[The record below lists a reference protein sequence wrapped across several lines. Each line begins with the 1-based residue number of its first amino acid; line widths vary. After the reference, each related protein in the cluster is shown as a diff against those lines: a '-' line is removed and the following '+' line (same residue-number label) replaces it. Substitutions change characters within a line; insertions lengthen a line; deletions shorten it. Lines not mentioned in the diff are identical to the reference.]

1 MNKPNLIP
9 KKLKQR
15 FLSINDSIENTFN
28 KIKYLKSNYKKSDII
43 KNNRV
48 FFGVAAVV
56 ILTLSY
62 FLLPTIHDKD
72 VIQSKIKNHV
82 SKKYNFD
89 VKFNEKIRY
98 GLLPKPH
105 FAAKNLIILKND
117 KEIGIVKNFANYIG
131 LGNFFSLDDLELKDL
146 SLIDSDFSIT
156 IDDLAFFEEFLKTEP
171 NENRIIFK
179 NTNIF
184 FKTEDGEL
192 LFLNKINNSRF
203 YYDSMNLENVS
214 VSKNEIFNIPYKLVI
229 KNNKYKKE
237 LFSNFSSKKIR
248 LNIENTV
255 NYSEEVKKGIIDLL
269 FINKKKSLNYE
280 IQKNSINYFSENKK
294 DLNGY
299 IDFKPFYLSVDLA
312 YNGISTKNLFKND
325 SLLVDLIKSE
335 IFNNQNLNVNI
346 NFNID
351 DITNID
357 ELNNLEL
364 SINLEQGNITLSRSK
379 ILWKDDLEI
388 ILNDAVLSY
397 DDNEIFLL
405 GKLLFNAKN
414 IDDFYKSFQI
424 KKNDRKKINKMELD
438 FVYNFNQ
445 NLFSFDNVKIDNKS
459 NKNIDE
465 FIERYNSNEEK
476 FFSNKVT
483 FKNFVNNFFSNYD
496 G

>member
-1 MNKPNLIP
+1 MNKLNLIP

-15 FLSINDSIENTFN
+15 FLSINDSIESIFN
-28 KIKYLKSNYKKSDII
+28 KLKYLKSNLKKGNII

-48 FFGVAAVV
+48 FFGIAAVV

-82 SKKYNFD
+82 SKKYNFE

-105 FAAKNLIILKND
+105 FVSKNLIVLKNG
-117 KEIGIVKNFANYIG
+117 KEIGIIKNFANYIG
-131 LGNFFSLDDLELKDL
+131 LGNFFSVNDLELKDI
-146 SLIDSDFSIT
+146 SIIDADFSIT
-156 IDDLAFFEEFLKTEP
+156 IEDLVFFEEFLKTEP

-179 NTNIF
+179 NSNIF
-184 FKTEDGEL
+184 FKTEDGEF
-192 LFLNKINNSRF
+192 LFLNKINNSKF

-214 VSKNEIFNIPYKLVI
+214 VSKNDIFNIPYKLTI
-229 KNNKYKKE
+229 KNNKYRKE
-237 LFSNFSSKKIR
+237 LFVNFNSKKIR
-248 LNIENTV
+248 LNIENTT
-255 NYSEEVKKGIIDLL
+255 NYSEEIKEGIVELL

-280 IQKNSINYFSENKK
+280 ITENSIKFLSEDKK
-294 DLNGY
+294 DLGGY
-299 IDFKPFYLSVDLA
+299 IDFKPFYLNVDLA
-312 YNGISTKNLFKND
+312 YNGISTKNLFRND

-335 IFNNQNLNVNI
+335 ILNNQNLNVNI
-346 NFNID
+346 NLNIK

-357 ELNNLEL
+357 ELNNLNL
-364 SINLEQGNITLSRSK
+364 AINLEQGDITLSKSK

-388 ILNDAVLSY
+388 ILNDAVISY

-405 GKLLFNAKN
+405 GKLLVSAKN

-424 KKNDRKKINKMELD
+424 KRNDRKKIKQMELD
-438 FVYNFNQ
+438 FVYNFNE
-445 NLFSFDNVKIDNKS
+445 NKFSFDNVRIDKKS
-459 NKNIDE
+459 NQKLDN
-465 FIERYNSNEEK
+465 FIEEYNSNENK
-476 FFSNKVT
+476 FFNKVT
-483 FKNFVNNFFSNYD
+483 FKNFVNEFFSNYD

>member
-1 MNKPNLIP
+1 MNKLDLIP

-15 FLSINDSIENTFN
+15 FLSINDSIESTFN
-28 KIKYLKSNYKKSDII
+28 KLKFLKSNFKKSNII

-48 FFGVAAVV
+48 FFGIAAVV

-82 SKKYNFD
+82 LKKYNFD

-105 FAAKNLIILKND
+105 FVAKNLSIFKDD
-117 KEIGIVKNFANYIG
+117 KEIGMVKNFSNYIG
-131 LGNFFSLDDLELKDL
+131 LGNFFSINNLELKNI
-146 SLIDSDFSIT
+146 SIIDADFSIT
-156 IDDLAFFEEFLKTEP
+156 IEDLVFFEEFLKTEP
-171 NENRIIFK
+171 NENKIIFK
-179 NTNIF
+179 NSNIF
-184 FKTEDGEL
+184 FKTEDGEF
-192 LFLNKINNSRF
+192 LFLNKINNSKF
-203 YYDSMNLENVS
+203 FYDSMNLENVS
-214 VSKNEIFNIPYKLVI
+214 VSKSEIFNIPYKLVI

-237 LFSNFSSKKIR
+237 IVSNFNSKKIR
-248 LNIENTV
+248 LNVENTI
-255 NYSEEVKKGIIDLL
+255 NYSEEIKEGIIELL

-280 IQKNSINYFSENKK
+280 VTENSIKFLSEDKK
-294 DLNGY
+294 DIAGY
-299 IDFKPFYLSVDLA
+299 IDFKPFYLNVDLI
-312 YNGISTKNLFKND
+312 YDGISTKNLFRND

-335 IFNNQNLNVNI
+335 ILNNQNLNVNI
-346 NFNID
+346 NLNIK

-357 ELNNLEL
+357 ELNNLDL
-364 SINLEQGNITLSRSK
+364 AINLEQGDITLSKSK

-397 DDNEIFLL
+397 DENEIYLL

-424 KKNDRKKINKMELD
+424 KRVDRKKIKQIELD
-438 FVYNFNQ
+438 FVYNFNV
-445 NLFSFDNVKIDNKS
+445 NKFSFDNVKINNKS
-459 NKNIDE
+459 NQKLDGFVEN
-465 FIERYNSNEEK
+465 YNSDERK
-476 FFSNKVT
+476 FFNKVT
-483 FKNFVNNFFSNYD
+483 FKNFVNEFFSNYD

>member
-1 MNKPNLIP
+1 MNKLNLIP

-15 FLSINDSIENTFN
+15 FLSINDSLENTFN
-28 KIKYLKSNYKKSDII
+28 KLKILKSNLKKGNFI

-48 FFGVAAVV
+48 FFGIAAVV

-82 SKKYNFD
+82 LKKYNFD

-105 FAAKNLIILKND
+105 FVAKNLSIFKDD
-117 KEIGIVKNFANYIG
+117 KEIGMVKNFSNYIG
-131 LGNFFSLDDLELKDL
+131 LGNFFSINNLELKNI
-146 SLIDSDFSIT
+146 SIIDADFSIT
-156 IDDLAFFEEFLKTEP
+156 IEDLVFFEEFLKTEP
-171 NENRIIFK
+171 NENKIIFK
-179 NTNIF
+179 NSNIF
-184 FKTEDGEL
+184 FKTEDGEF
-192 LFLNKINNSRF
+192 LFLNKINNSKF
-203 YYDSMNLENVS
+203 FYDSMNLENVS
-214 VSKNEIFNIPYKLVI
+214 VSKSEIFNIPYKLVI

-237 LFSNFSSKKIR
+237 IVSNFNSKKIR
-248 LNIENTV
+248 LNVENTI
-255 NYSEEVKKGIIDLL
+255 NYSEEIKEGIIELL

-280 IQKNSINYFSENKK
+280 VTENSIKFLSEDKK
-294 DLNGY
+294 DIAGY
-299 IDFKPFYLSVDLA
+299 IDFKPFYLNVDLI
-312 YNGISTKNLFKND
+312 YDGISTKNLFRND

-335 IFNNQNLNVNI
+335 ILNNQNLNVNI
-346 NFNID
+346 NLNIK

-357 ELNNLEL
+357 ELNNLDL
-364 SINLEQGNITLSRSK
+364 VINLEQGDITLSKSK

-397 DDNEIFLL
+397 DENEIYLL

-424 KKNDRKKINKMELD
+424 KRVDRKKIKQIELD
-438 FVYNFNQ
+438 FVYNFNE
-445 NLFSFDNVKIDNKS
+445 NKFSFDNVKIDNKS
-459 NKNIDE
+459 NQKLDGFVEN
-465 FIERYNSNEEK
+465 YNSDERK
-476 FFSNKVT
+476 FFNKVT
-483 FKNFVNNFFSNYD
+483 FKNFVNEFFSNYD

>member
-15 FLSINDSIENTFN
+15 FLSINDSIESIFN
-28 KIKYLKSNYKKSDII
+28 KLKNLKSNLKKGDII
-43 KNNRV
+43 RNNRV
-48 FFGVAAVV
+48 FFGIAAVV

-62 FLLPTIHDKD
+62 FLLPTILDKD

-82 SKKYNFD
+82 SKKYNFE

-105 FAAKNLIILKND
+105 FLSKNLIVLKNG
-117 KEIGIVKNFANYIG
+117 KEIGIIKHFANYIG
-131 LGNFFSLDDLELKDL
+131 LGNFFSVNDLELKDL
-146 SLIDSDFSIT
+146 SIIDADFSIT
-156 IDDLAFFEEFLKTEP
+156 IEDLVFFEEFLKTEP
-171 NENRIIFK
+171 NENKIIFK

-184 FKTEDGEL
+184 FKTKDGDL
-192 LFLNKINNSRF
+192 LFLNKINNSKF

-214 VSKNEIFNIPYKLVI
+214 VSKNNIFNIPYKLII
-229 KNNKYKKE
+229 KNNKYRKE
-237 LFSNFSSKKIR
+237 LFVNFNSKKIR
-248 LNIENTV
+248 LNIENTT
-255 NYSEEVKKGIIDLL
+255 NYSEEIKEGITELS

-280 IQKNSINYFSENKK
+280 ISENSIKFLSEDKK
-294 DLNGY
+294 DLGGY
-299 IDFKPFYLSVDLA
+299 IDFKPFYLNVDLI
-312 YNGISTKNLFKND
+312 YDGISTKNLFRND

-335 IFNNQNLNVNI
+335 ILNNQNLNVNI
-346 NFNID
+346 NLGIKD
-351 DITNID
+351 VTNID
-357 ELNNLEL
+357 ELNNLDL
-364 SINLEQGNITLSRSK
+364 AINLEQGEIILSKSK

-388 ILNDAVLSY
+388 ILNDAVVGY

-424 KKNDRKKINKMELD
+424 KRNDRKKIKQMELD

-445 NLFSFDNVKIDNKS
+445 NKFSFDNVKIDNKS
-459 NKNIDE
+459 NKKLDE
-465 FIERYNSNEEK
+465 FLEKYNEDENK
-476 FFSNKVT
+476 FFNKVT
-483 FKNFVNNFFSNYD
+483 FKNFVNEFFSNYD

>member
-1 MNKPNLIP
+1 MNKLNLIP

-15 FLSINDSIENTFN
+15 FLSINDSIESIFN
-28 KIKYLKSNYKKSDII
+28 KLKYFKSNLKKGDII

-48 FFGVAAVV
+48 FFGIAAVV

-82 SKKYNFD
+82 SKKYNFE

-105 FAAKNLIILKND
+105 FVSKNLIVLKNG
-117 KEIGIVKNFANYIG
+117 KEIGIIKNFANYIG
-131 LGNFFSLDDLELKDL
+131 LGNFFSVNDLELKDI
-146 SLIDSDFSIT
+146 SIIDADFSIT
-156 IDDLAFFEEFLKTEP
+156 IEDLVFFEEFLKTEP

-179 NTNIF
+179 NSNIF
-184 FKTEDGEL
+184 FKTEDGDL
-192 LFLNKINNSRF
+192 LFLNKINNSKF

-214 VSKNEIFNIPYKLVI
+214 VSKNNIFNIPYKLII
-229 KNNKYKKE
+229 KNNKYRKE
-237 LFSNFSSKKIR
+237 LLINFNSKKIR
-248 LNIENTV
+248 LNIENIT
-255 NYSEEVKKGIIDLL
+255 NYSEEIKEGIIELL
-269 FINKKKSLNYE
+269 FINKKQSLNYE
-280 IQKNSINYFSENKK
+280 ITENSIKFLSEDKK
-294 DLNGY
+294 DLGGY
-299 IDFKPFYLSVDLA
+299 IDFKPFYLNIDLI
-312 YNGISTKNLFKND
+312 YDGISTKNLFRND

-335 IFNNQNLNVNI
+335 ILNNQNLNVNI
-346 NFNID
+346 NLGIK

-357 ELNNLEL
+357 ELNNLDL
-364 SINLEQGNITLSRSK
+364 AINLEQGDITLSKSK

-388 ILNDAVLSY
+388 ILNDAVISY
-397 DDNEIFLL
+397 DDNEIFLF

-424 KKNDRKKINKMELD
+424 KRNDRKKIKQMELD

-445 NLFSFDNVKIDNKS
+445 NKFSFDNVRIDNKS
-459 NKNIDE
+459 NKKLDD
-465 FIERYNSNEEK
+465 FIEIYNSDENK
-476 FFSNKVT
+476 FFNKVT
-483 FKNFVNNFFSNYD
+483 FKNFVNEFFSNYD